1 MLPTASFRQLTCL
14 APMRFVSSE
23 GPYKSIPAT
32 QTAEYNE
39 RGLAFIIALGLH
51 LAWFGL
57 MPNSEKQEPVS
68 PPQAIMVEWI
78 GDAKT
83 QQVQAKPFVQPA
95 KPLPEKA
102 VSKPKTPPKPAKQP
116 NLLSSASRAPAA
128 ITAPEPTPEPPRTE
142 PTPTA
147 AAAPSAPTPAPNSTN
162 NSDAASAPITL
173 PKLNADYLN
182 NPAPAYPSVSRHLGE
197 QGKVLLRVL
206 VNSDGRVEQVML
218 RKSSGYDHLDQAA
231 QETVQK
237 WRFVPARRG
246 EQVVSAWV
254 VVPVSFS
261 LEG

>member
-1 MLPTASFRQLTCL
+1 MLSTANFRQLACL

-23 GPYKSIPAT
+23 GPYKLLPAT

-39 RGLAFIIALGLH
+39 RGLGFIIALGLH

-57 MPNSEKQEPVS
+57 MPNSDKQAAIT
-68 PPQAIMVEWI
+68 PPQTIMVEWL
-78 GDAKT
+78 GDAQSRQTAVKPPV
-83 QQVQAKPFVQPA
+83 QQA

-102 VSKPKTPPKPAKQP
+102 VSKPKIPPKPIKQP
-116 NLLSSASRAPAA
+116 NLLSTAGSAPTAIAVQEPPRSEPAPAA
-128 ITAPEPTPEPPRTE
+128 AASVP
-142 PTPTA
+142 
-147 AAAPSAPTPAPNSTN
+147 AAAPSSAST
-162 NSDAASAPITL
+162 SDAASAPMTL
-173 PKLNADYLN
+173 PNLNADYLN
-182 NPAPAYPSVSRHLGE
+182 NPAPAYPGASRQLGE

-206 VNSDGRVEQVML
+206 VNTDGQAEQVTL
-218 RKSSGYDHLDQAA
+218 RKSSGYERLDQAA
-231 QETVQK
+231 RETVQK

>member
-1 MLPTASFRQLTCL
+1 MLPIASFRQLACL

-39 RGLAFIIALGLH
+39 RGLGFIIALGLH

-57 MPNSEKQEPVS
+57 MPNSEKQASVT
-68 PPQAIMVEWI
+68 PPQTIMVEWV

-83 QQVQAKPFVQPA
+83 QQAPAKPAVQPA

-102 VSKPKTPPKPAKQP
+102 VSKPKTPPKPVKKP
-116 NLLSSASRAPAA
+116 NLLSSASSAPTA
-128 ITAPEPTPEPPRTE
+128 IAAPEPTPEPPRAE
-142 PTPTA
+142 PTP
-147 AAAPSAPTPAPNSTN
+147 AAP
-162 NSDAASAPITL
+162 ASAPAQAPSSASTSEATSAPMTL
-173 PKLNADYLN
+173 PNLNADYLN
-182 NPAPAYPSVSRHLGE
+182 NPSPAYPSASRHLGE

-206 VNSDGRVEQVML
+206 VNSDGQVEQVTL
-218 RKSSGYDHLDQAA
+218 RKSSGFERLDQAA
-231 QETVQK
+231 QDTVQK

>member
-1 MLPTASFRQLTCL
+1 MLPIASFRQLACL

-39 RGLAFIIALGLH
+39 RGLGFIIALGLH

-57 MPNSEKQEPVS
+57 MPNSEKQEPVT
-68 PPQAIMVEWI
+68 PPQTIMVEWI
-78 GDAKT
+78 GNAQT
-83 QQVQAKPFVQPA
+83 QQAPPTPPAQQAQKQ
-95 KPLPEKA
+95 PEKA
-102 VSKPKTPPKPAKQP
+102 VSKPKTPPKPVKKP
-116 NLLSSASRAPAA
+116 NLLSTAGSAPTAIAAPK
-128 ITAPEPTPEPPRTE
+128 PTPEPPRAE
-142 PTPTA
+142 PTP
-147 AAAPSAPTPAPNSTN
+147 AAAPLPPASAPSSNTS
-162 NSDAASAPITL
+162 SDATSAPITL
-173 PKLNADYLN
+173 PNLNADYLN
-182 NPAPAYPSVSRHLGE
+182 NPAPAYPSASRQLGE

-206 VNSDGRVEQVML
+206 VSSDGQVEQVTL
-218 RKSSGYDHLDQAA
+218 RKSSGYDRLDLAA